1 MIRIKNWFIQRTLD
15 SCIDEEDELHV
26 HLLFNL
32 AIGYFIFTLVCIPV
46 LYLID
51 SFWLNIGVL
60 IVNLF
65 LIQCLVLFRIGTSVK
80 VITLVQCGALFV
92 ISSFILISMGGNFSS
107 TALLF
112 AIHAVLLASLILGRK
127 WGLVNI
133 AFTFLILSVYGLAKF
148 NGVSFPTMNIS
159 QEVYEVITLIT
170 STGCLLILA
179 YIVSIYLQ
187 AKGKLEK
194 NLFQAYKGHE
204 SLSDQ
209 LFRRSRELKQALLQ
223 TTEANDQLLESQ
235 LMLTALV
242 SSLDDIVLQVNE
254 EKYLINAWISKD
266 AYLILPQA
274 DFIGKKLVDLLDN
287 SLGIRFEKAIDQVL
301 DSFKVETIEFLS
313 PIQDVWFSAKIVP
326 IMEHQSQT
334 RFVSILFQ
342 NINQKKRAEEALK
355 AYKNLFD
362 VSLDPVC
369 IMTYEGVFKLVN
381 PAFSKILGYEE
392 DTYLNKPLVNFV
404 HPDDIPVLY
413 EARKRVKYKKV
424 SVDELELRFKNKE
437 GDYMTFLWSSNVDRE
452 NDLLYCIAKDITQQK
467 IDGAR
472 IRESEK
478 LLREAQETA
487 KMGSWTC
494 DLDKKTVAWTKETYR
509 IYGVGDDFQPSPMK
523 SKMFYDEASLAKYNE
538 LWKKGLEGNFSFDEV
553 LGITTPKGAHK
564 WVRIIGKPYFTE
576 ERGRLYMGTI
586 QDITEE
592 RNAALELEKAKV
604 EAEKATLAKTQF
616 LSTMSHEIRTPMNA
630 VIGLTHLLLQENP
643 RQDQLDNLQTL
654 KFSAENLL
662 SLINDILDFSK
673 IEAGKIEFEKIS
685 FKLIDLVNSIK
696 HSMQY
701 KAEEKGIKLKL
712 EVDEGIPANVKGD
725 PTRLAQVLN
734 NLVSNAVK
742 FTSKGYVKV
751 SIRNLGQDGEGIKLR
766 FSVRDTGIGIPEKK
780 LSSIFESFSQA
791 SSSTTR
797 EYGGTGLGLAITKKL
812 LELCGSTI
820 EVKSKENVGTEFAFD
835 LRLEL
840 PDSSEKVAKTYVT
853 EDLAEQN
860 WSGNILLAEDNKVN
874 VKIACKFLKK
884 WGLEVDVAENGLVAV
899 ELAKNKKYDLV
910 LMDLQMPVMDGY
922 EATKRIRGMYPDIPI
937 IALTASAL
945 LEVKAEAIA
954 AGMSD
959 YASKPFNPTEL
970 RKKINQ
976 FLASESLV
984 NQS

>member
-1 MIRIKNWFIQRTLD
+1 
-15 SCIDEEDELHV
+15 
-26 HLLFNL
+26 
-32 AIGYFIFTLVCIPV
+32 
-46 LYLID
+46 
-51 SFWLNIGVL
+51 
-60 IVNLF
+60 
-65 LIQCLVLFRIGTSVK
+65 
-80 VITLVQCGALFV
+80 
-92 ISSFILISMGGNFSS
+92 
-107 TALLF
+107 
-112 AIHAVLLASLILGRK
+112 
-127 WGLVNI
+127 
-133 AFTFLILSVYGLAKF
+133 
-148 NGVSFPTMNIS
+148 
-159 QEVYEVITLIT
+159 
-170 STGCLLILA
+170 
-179 YIVSIYLQ
+179 
-187 AKGKLEK
+187 
-194 NLFQAYKGHE
+194 
-204 SLSDQ
+204 
-209 LFRRSRELKQALLQ
+209 
-223 TTEANDQLLESQ
+223 
-235 LMLTALV
+235 
-242 SSLDDIVLQVNE
+242 
-254 EKYLINAWISKD
+254 
-266 AYLILPQA
+266 
-274 DFIGKKLVDLLDN
+274 
-287 SLGIRFEKAIDQVL
+287 
-301 DSFKVETIEFLS
+301 
-313 PIQDVWFSAKIVP
+313 
-326 IMEHQSQT
+326 
-334 RFVSILFQ
+334 
-342 NINQKKRAEEALK
+342 
-355 AYKNLFD
+355 
-362 VSLDPVC
+362 
-369 IMTYEGVFKLVN
+369 
-381 PAFSKILGYEE
+381 
-392 DTYLNKPLVNFV
+392 
-404 HPDDIPVLY
+404 
-413 EARKRVKYKKV
+413 
-424 SVDELELRFKNKE
+424 
-437 GDYMTFLWSSNVDRE
+437 
-452 NDLLYCIAKDITQQK
+452 
-467 IDGAR
+467 
-472 IRESEK
+472 
-478 LLREAQETA
+478 
-487 KMGSWTC
+487 
-494 DLDKKTVAWTKETYR
+494 
-509 IYGVGDDFQPSPMK
+509 
-523 SKMFYDEASLAKYNE
+523 
-538 LWKKGLEGNFSFDEV
+538 
-553 LGITTPKGAHK
+553 
-564 WVRIIGKPYFTE
+564 
-576 ERGRLYMGTI
+576 
-586 QDITEE
+586 
-592 RNAALELEKAKV
+592 
-604 EAEKATLAKTQF
+604 
-616 LSTMSHEIRTPMNA
+616 MSHEIRTPMNA